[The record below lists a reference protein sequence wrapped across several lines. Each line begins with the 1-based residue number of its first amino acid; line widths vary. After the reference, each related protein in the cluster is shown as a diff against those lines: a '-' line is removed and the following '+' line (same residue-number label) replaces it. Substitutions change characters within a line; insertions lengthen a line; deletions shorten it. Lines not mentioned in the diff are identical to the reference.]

1 MSRNKQKERLKTS
14 QSAQSLLKQQKEDM
28 IQKREKKGKKK
39 GERESVRKGNGSNIY
54 GLSRFNTDVN

>member
-14 QSAQSLLKQQKEDM
+14 QSAQSLLKQQKDM
-28 IQKREKKGKKK
+28 IEKREKKGKKK
-39 GERESVRKGNGSNIY
+39 GERESVRKVNGSKIY